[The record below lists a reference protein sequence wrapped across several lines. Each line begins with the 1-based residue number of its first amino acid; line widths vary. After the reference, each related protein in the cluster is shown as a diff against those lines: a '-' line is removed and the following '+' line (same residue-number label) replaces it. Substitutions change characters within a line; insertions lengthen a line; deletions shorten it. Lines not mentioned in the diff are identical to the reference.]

1 MVVTLSGIV
10 IEVSFGEFLNAIMPI
25 DVTLLGMVT
34 PVSSGQALNA
44 LLTMDVTSYVL
55 PSYVTCDGIT
65 MSPLYLSPTPNNE

>member
-10 IEVSFGEFLNAIMPI
+10 IEVSFVEFWNEIIPI
-25 DVTLLGMVT
+25 DVTLFGMVT

-44 LLTMDVTSYVL
+44 LLMIDVTSYVL

-65 MSPLYLSPTPNNE
+65 ISPLYFSPPPNS